1 MSSESTTEYS
11 STEQSENETDF
22 TQGTQKSSR
31 AEQSTQN
38 STSTQPTSQK
48 PFFRR
53 LTQRIKNRDHNFRS
67 FLQEDLEKKTESLI
81 LKNL

>member
-1 MSSESTTEYS
+1 MWSESTTEYS

-31 AEQSTQN
+31 AEQSTQD
-38 STSTQPTSQK
+38 STSTHPTSQK

-53 LTQRIKNRDHNFRS
+53 LTQRIKNRDDKFQKS
-67 FLQEDLEKKTESLI
+67 
-81 LKNL
+81 

>member
-22 TQGTQKSSR
+22 TQGTQKSKSSR

-38 STSTQPTSQK
+38 STSTQATSQK

-53 LTQRIKNRDHNFRS
+53 LTQRIKNRDDNICS
-67 FLQEDLEKKTESLI
+67 FLKKRKI
-81 LKNL
+81 